1 MTLSQFVFWVTAAV
15 ILASALQVVTTR
27 NIVHAALWLIV
38 AFFGVAVIF
47 VLLNAGFL
55 AAVQVVVYIGAI
67 AILIIFAVM
76 LTRRVMQ
83 DTGSQTN
90 RHLIAPAVIIAGV
103 LFAALFFVFS
113 RTSWPLSTA
122 AVPANSLQ
130 ILGLQLTS
138 PDFYMAA
145 LVSVGVLLAA
155 GMVGSIAIAR
165 DEDKD

>member
-38 AFFGVAVIF
+38 TFFGVAVIF
-47 VLLNAGFL
+47 VLLDAGFL

-90 RHLIAPAVIIAGV
+90 RHLIAPAVTIAGV
-103 LFAALFFVFS
+103 LFAALLFVFS
-113 RTSWPLSTA
+113 RTNWPLASA
-122 AVPANSLQ
+122 AVPETSLQ
-130 ILGLQLTS
+130 RLGLQLTS
-138 PDFYMAA
+138 PDFYMAT
-145 LVSVGVLLAA
+145 LVTVGVLLAA

-165 DEDKD
+165 DEDK